1 MSSSKSSNHIALLAL
16 LSLIPI
22 FVYVIGHGWSSILAP
37 YVELGEGPLLDKIA
51 VFIASSVLGLVAV
64 ILAWAVASE
73 RARLRQEKTSPYAW
87 IAYLVFLFALS
98 ALGTMNWL
106 FKVSASA
113 EFISETAKDTEDRL
127 SKLDSLARGI
137 SFPLTDAQRQMNDEQ
152 KIQLTALITKLK
164 GELDA
169 VVREAADGQQQERNR
184 IVTLM
189 DAFEAEITNEL
200 RAGCGEVAKGHIN
213 DIKEQLGADLN
224 LPSGSCN
231 DAKPD
236 VVVRTYRAAIEKALE
251 RRYGNT
257 GVACMDSQQVKD
269 IAGQI
274 EQIIQVPPTALGEGC
289 PSREAV
295 LGDTERVVKEYLKEL
310 PDFAPEEVG
319 LISIRDESRKTLG
332 AQAELV
338 KGIYTNA
345 ENLKKENALPVLQDA
360 WSAYRK
366 VYMYLKPL
374 VDASK
379 LAELKLEP
387 SIDNPNI
394 EKIGAIANTIEIL
407 VDRYNHFSTYPILL
421 AGILFD
427 LILIAFFSR
436 VEASRS
442 VKRPPPNEEL
452 IDKILGERERDR
464 AEAFTSVKRPQPT
477 EEEIDK
483 ILSERTRARR
493 ETL

>member
-22 FVYVIGHGWSSILAP
+22 FIYVIGHGWSSILAP
-37 YVELGEGPLLDKIA
+37 YVQLGEGPLLDKIA

-73 RARLRQEKTSPYAW
+73 RARLRQEKTSPYTW

-113 EFISETAKDTEDRL
+113 EFITETAKDTEKRL
-127 SKLDSLARGI
+127 SELDSLARDI
-137 SFPLTDAQRQMNDEQ
+137 PFPLTDAQLQKKDEQ
-152 KIQLTALITKLK
+152 KIQLTALITKLE

-169 VVREAADGQQQERNR
+169 VVREATDGQEQGRNR
-184 IVTLM
+184 IVALM

-200 RAGCGEVAKGHIN
+200 RAGCGEVAQGYIN
-213 DIKEQLGADLN
+213 DIKQQLGADLN
-224 LPSGSCN
+224 LPSGNCN

-257 GVACMDSQQVKD
+257 GAACMDSQQVKD

-274 EQIIQVPPTALGEGC
+274 EQIIQVPPTPLGEGC

-295 LGDTERVVKEYLKEL
+295 LGDTERVVKEYIAGL
-310 PDFAPEEVG
+310 PDIAPEEVG
-319 LISIRDESRKTLG
+319 LKSLRDESRKTLG
-332 AQAELV
+332 AQTELV

-345 ENLKKENALPVLQDA
+345 ENLRKENALPVLQDA

-366 VYMYLKPL
+366 VYMDIKTS
-374 VDASK
+374 VDAGK
-379 LAELKLEP
+379 LAELP
-387 SIDNPNI
+387 ASIDNPNI

-407 VDRYNHFSTYPILL
+407 AKRYDHFSTYPIVL

-464 AEAFTSVKRPQPT
+464 TEAFTSVKRPQPT
-477 EEEIDK
+477 EEEIDN
-483 ILSERTRARR
+483 ILSERARGRR